1 MKKSVKIT
9 LWLLFSIVALGVV
22 LFLSA
27 DIIAS
32 SLVKREVSN
41 AFQNIPDA
49 KAEVGN
55 IYLNLISGSAI
66 VKDISFSTHSLH
78 MEDADSLNRTPGL
91 AVRIPTLAIWNIDY
105 RALLKH
111 RRLEIFAVSLDD
123 PEVVVYVDEKNPAS
137 LLPTLPKD
145 TTLENASIWLQ
156 NLRLRHLDINRFS
169 ARLHS
174 TCSPLVLKADSL
186 SLECHDMAYDF
197 ADSLFTYNDSVYELS
212 LAAAE
217 VNLPDG
223 LMAMEV
229 HNLSTA
235 DQGPLNL
242 GYTRIRNIVSHK
254 KMAELIHEQ
263 FTWIDLELNS
273 VTTSPFNPLRKA
285 LAQDYT
291 LDEIKADVRRM
302 HVIRDERIAPK
313 VPFVTPQEFLRTIPV
328 TFAVKKVT
336 SVAHKLDVELYT
348 TAVNCGKLNLKGPM
362 YATMTNVTNKPG
374 ATWHNHAKAP
384 FGAKGKVDAT
394 YDIHMNRKSTF
405 DLSIHGKDLDLEN
418 MNSFVR
424 PLVGITCAIHVN
436 QLDADYS
443 GDNTIAK
450 GAFCMQYHGLDI
462 KVHKEDNIPYKIV
475 TKHADFFT
483 SAANSLIPK
492 SNPTAVDIRPRKYAV
507 EWTRDEWSPYPL
519 YLFGP
524 CIDGIK
530 KTMLPGLYVHK
541 QINN

>member
-1 MKKSVKIT
+1 LEKAGVWLKS
-9 LWLLFSIVALGVV
+9 F
-22 LFLSA
+22 
-27 DIIAS
+27 
-32 SLVKREVSN
+32 R
-41 AFQNIPDA
+41 
-49 KAEVGN
+49 
-55 IYLNLISGSAI
+55 
-66 VKDISFSTHSLH
+66 
-78 MEDADSLNRTPGL
+78 
-91 AVRIPTLAIWNIDY
+91 VRHINID
-105 RALLKH
+105 
-111 RRLEIFAVSLDD
+111 
-123 PEVVVYVDEKNPAS
+123 
-137 LLPTLPKD
+137 
-145 TTLENASIWLQ
+145 
-156 NLRLRHLDINRFS
+156 RFT
-169 ARLHS
+169 AHLHS
-174 TCSPLVLKADSL
+174 TSSPLVLKADSL

-374 ATWHNHAKAP
+374 AVWHNRAKAP
-384 FGAKGKVDAT
+384 FGDKGHVEAS
-394 YDIHMNRKSTF
+394 YDIHMDRKSSF
-405 DLSIHGKDLDLEN
+405 DLSIHGKDLNLEN
-418 MNSFVR
+418 MNPFIR
-424 PLVGITCAIHVN
+424 PLVGITCAIHVK

-443 GDNTIAK
+443 GDQTIAK

-483 SAANSLIPK
+483 SAANSLLPK
-492 SNPTAVDIRPRKYAV
+492 SNPTSVDIRPRKYAV
-507 EWTRDEWSPYPL
+507 EWTRDVWSPYPL

-541 QINN
+541 QIN

>member
-32 SLVKREVSN
+32 TLVKKEVSK
-41 AFQNIPDA
+41 AFANIPDA
-49 KAEVGN
+49 DAEVGN

-66 VKDISFSTHSLH
+66 VKDISFSTHSQH

-123 PEVVVYVDEKNPAS
+123 PEVVVYLDEKNPAS

-186 SLECHDMAYDF
+186 SLECNDLAYDF
-197 ADSLFTYNDSVYELS
+197 ADSVFTYNDSVYSLS
-212 LAAAE
+212 LAAAKIA
-217 VNLPDG
+217 LPDG
-223 LMAMEV
+223 MMEMEV
-229 HNLSTA
+229 HDLNTSN
-235 DQGPLNL
+235 QGPLNL

-273 VTTSPFNPLRKA
+273 VATSPK
-285 LAQDYT
+285 
-291 LDEIKADVRRM
+291 
-302 HVIRDERIAPK
+302 HCGVI
-313 VPFVTPQEFLRTIPV
+313 
-328 TFAVKKVT
+328 
-336 SVAHKLDVELYT
+336 
-348 TAVNCGKLNLKGPM
+348 
-362 YATMTNVTNKPG
+362 VTN
-374 ATWHNHAKAP
+374 AESE
-384 FGAKGKVDAT
+384 
-394 YDIHMNRKSTF
+394 RS
-405 DLSIHGKDLDLEN
+405 
-418 MNSFVR
+418 
-424 PLVGITCAIHVN
+424 
-436 QLDADYS
+436 
-443 GDNTIAK
+443 
-450 GAFCMQYHGLDI
+450 
-462 KVHKEDNIPYKIV
+462 
-475 TKHADFFT
+475 
-483 SAANSLIPK
+483 
-492 SNPTAVDIRPRKYAV
+492 
-507 EWTRDEWSPYPL
+507 
-519 YLFGP
+519 
-524 CIDGIK
+524 
-530 KTMLPGLYVHK
+530 
-541 QINN
+541 